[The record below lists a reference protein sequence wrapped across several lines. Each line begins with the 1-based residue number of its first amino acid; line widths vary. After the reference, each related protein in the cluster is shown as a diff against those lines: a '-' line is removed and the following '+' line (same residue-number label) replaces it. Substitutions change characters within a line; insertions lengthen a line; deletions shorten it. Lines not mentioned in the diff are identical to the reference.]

1 MGWNHIILEGF
12 CAKNWDYNNKHGKW
26 VYGWEGNE
34 NPENRGKLPNPHY
47 DPEAKK
53 PEWPDFCKKHICY
66 TCYKKDC
73 QYLAVG
79 QGRWKDILWVVKQ
92 QRKKRKKGK
101 K

>member
-12 CAKNWDYNNKHGKW
+12 CAKNWDYNKLSSKFHYKFDKDKDIKD
-26 VYGWEGNE
+26 WE
-34 NPENRGKLPNPHY
+34 KTPNPHY

-53 PEWPDFCKKHICY
+53 PEWPDFCKKRICY
-66 TCYKKDC
+66 TCYKNDC

-92 QRKKRKKGK
+92 QKKKRKKGK